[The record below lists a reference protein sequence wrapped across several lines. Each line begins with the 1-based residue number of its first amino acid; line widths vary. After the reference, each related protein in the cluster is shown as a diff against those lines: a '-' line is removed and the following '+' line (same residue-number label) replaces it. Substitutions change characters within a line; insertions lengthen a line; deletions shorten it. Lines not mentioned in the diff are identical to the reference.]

1 MRASGLGLRRETA
14 EHAIISA
21 PGTGREGER
30 VARRGRAG
38 RTVLVTGGAG
48 FVGGRFTIDHL
59 ARFPDDHVIVL
70 DAMTYAA
77 SLESFPEAVR
87 SSPNFEFV
95 YGNVRS
101 PLLVE
106 SLVARADVVAHF
118 AAETHVPRS
127 ISDNLIF
134 FETDVLGTQTLVSAV
149 VRHRQRV
156 ERLVHIST
164 SEVYGSA
171 EIDPMDERHALS
183 PRTPY
188 AAAKC
193 GADRLVHAFACTYEL
208 PVVIVRPFNNYGP
221 RQHLEKLVPRLATS
235 ALLGE
240 PLTIH
245 GDGRAARDW
254 IHVGD
259 TARGIEAVLAA
270 PIERVRGEVFNLG
283 TGVATSVIEI
293 AREVLALTGRG
304 EELLAPT
311 PERPGQ
317 VALHRADPSKARE
330 VLGFVAERKLADGL
344 AETVAWYRENRDWW
358 ERLRWMRSVPV
369 TGPDG
374 TVTHW

>member
-1 MRASGLGLRRETA
+1 MSQRPSQRSQPLPRRDRTQNGPSKGA
-14 EHAIISA
+14 NRT
-21 PGTGREGER
+21 P
-30 VARRGRAG
+30 RRGSG
-38 RTVLVTGGAG
+38 RTLLVTGGAG
-48 FVGGRFTIDHL
+48 FLGGHFVADHL

-70 DAMTYAA
+70 DVLTYAA
-77 SLESFPEAVR
+77 SLESLPEEVR
-87 SSPNFEFV
+87 RSPRFEFV

-106 SLVARADVVAHF
+106 SLVARADVVVHF

-134 FETDVLGTQTLVSAV
+134 FETDVLGTQTLASAV
-149 VRHRQRV
+149 VRHRQRI
-156 ERLVHIST
+156 ERFVHVST
-164 SEVYGSA
+164 SEVYGTA
-171 EIDPMDERHALS
+171 ERDPMAEDHPLS

-193 GADRLVHAFACTYEL
+193 GADRLVWAFACTYEL
-208 PVVIVRPFNNYGP
+208 PAVIVRPFNNYGP

-240 PLTIH
+240 PLTLH
-245 GDGRAARDW
+245 GAGQAARDW
-254 IHVGD
+254 IHVTD
-259 TARGIEAVLAA
+259 TVRGIQAVLAA

-283 TGVATSVIEI
+283 TGIATDVLTI

-304 EELLAPT
+304 EELLTTT

-317 VALHRADPSKARE
+317 VAMHRADPRKARD
-330 VLGFVAERKLADGL
+330 VLGFVPERKLAEGL
-344 AETVAWYRENRDWW
+344 AETVAWYRDHRAFW

-369 TGPDG
+369 TAADG
-374 TVTHW
+374 TVTYW

>member
-1 MRASGLGLRRETA
+1 MASG
-14 EHAIISA
+14 
-21 PGTGREGER
+21 
-30 VARRGRAG
+30 
-38 RTVLVTGGAG
+38 RTILVTGGAG
-48 FVGGRFTIDHL
+48 FLGGRFTIDHL
-59 ARFPDDHVIVL
+59 ARFPDDRVLVL
-70 DAMTYAA
+70 DALTYAA
-77 SLESFPEAVR
+77 SLEAFPEAVR
-87 SSPNFEFV
+87 RSPRFEFV

-106 SLVARADVVAHF
+106 SLVARADVVVHF

-134 FETDVLGTQTLVSAV
+134 FETDVLGTQTLASAV

-156 ERLVHIST
+156 ERFVHVST
-164 SEVYGSA
+164 SEVYGTA
-171 EIDPMDERHALS
+171 EIDPMAETHPLS
-183 PRTPY
+183 PHTPY

-193 GADRLVHAFACTYEL
+193 GADRLIYAFACTYEL
-208 PVVIVRPFNNYGP
+208 PAVIVRPFNNYGP
-221 RQHLEKLVPRLATS
+221 SQHLEKLVPRLVTS

-254 IHVGD
+254 IHVED

-283 TGVATSVIEI
+283 TGVATDVLGI
-293 AREVLALTGRG
+293 AHQVLTLTGRD

-317 VALHRADPSKARE
+317 VALHRADPRKARD
-330 VLGFVAERKLADGL
+330 VLGFVAERKLSDGL
-344 AETVAWYRENRDWW
+344 AETVDWYRANRAWW

-369 TGPDG
+369 TDADG
-374 TVTHW
+374 TVTYW